1 MKRRNKKS
9 LLDIK
14 IVSDLL
20 FVLLGLAIMMLL
32 MIIFSVLV
40 TKMGIIYQ
48 LMVILAEISLCT
60 GCFISGFCY
69 ALFKRKKGLFN
80 GVINS
85 VRIYAVI
92 FIIGLIV
99 MDSISISLIPLRFAG
114 AVLSGAIGGIYGV
127 NSKLKKPI

>member
-32 MIIFSVLV
+32 MIIFSVIV
-40 TKMGIIYQ
+40 TRTGIIYQ

-85 VRIYAVI
+85 IRIYAVI
-92 FIIGLIV
+92 FIIGLIA
-99 MDSISISLIPLRFAG
+99 MDSISITLIPLRFTG